1 MLRFWGFVAQESSHW
16 RRTIG
21 PSFGSGPG
29 ILAYVNGASGMV
41 PRDPVPGMPDELLAA
56 VWRLGDGSAE
66 IAIANWAAIGE
77 RGRDLYRAY
86 ISLAWF
92 RRTRRQRCD
101 LAAQQL
107 VTPYDGLPIPNVGGG
122 G

>member
-1 MLRFWGFVAQESSHW
+1 LAQDLWPEVVLFVF
-16 RRTIG
+16 G
-21 PSFGSGPG
+21 GVVKDSFGM
-29 ILAYVNGASGMV
+29 I

-56 VWRLGDGSAE
+56 IWRLDETSAE
-66 IAIANWAAIGE
+66 IAIANWEAIGE
-77 RGRDLYRAY
+77 RGRDVYRAY
-86 ISLAWF
+86 LSLAWF

-107 VTPYDGLPIPNVGGG
+107 LTPYDGLAIPNVGGG